1 MSIRI
6 GHASINEKGT
16 ITGGQP
22 GDQTGGEIAIRSW
35 YSFPWDV
42 YLECTDQKLADR
54 AAAAMEGYCADDSH
68 GYDQAQRWGPDFDC
82 SSLVLQCW
90 RDAGLDIPAQGYT
103 GNMEAILMGTGLF
116 RAWRDAAHTAGTA
129 LARRGGVYLNT
140 LHHVCMALDD
150 GAEAEPAPAA
160 LCSPSVPELSRGD
173 TGEAVRAMQ
182 ALLSLRGFPLP
193 LYGADGEWGDE
204 TESAQRAFQA
214 ARGLAVDG
222 ITGQDTWAAL
232 IG

>member
-42 YLECTDQKLADR
+42 YLECTDQGLADR

-90 RDAGLDIPAQGYT
+90 RDSGPGHPRPGLYREH
-103 GNMEAILMGTGLF
+103 EAILMGTGLF
-116 RAWRDAAHTAGTA
+116 RAWRDAAHTAGHG
-129 LARRGGVYLNT
+129 RWPGGGGVYLNT

-150 GAEAEPAPAA
+150 GAEAEAAPAA

-193 LYGADGEWGDE
+193 LYGADGSGGMRRKAPNGPFRRLGAWRWM
-204 TESAQRAFQA
+204 ALP
-214 ARGLAVDG
+214 ARIPGRP
-222 ITGQDTWAAL
+222 
-232 IG
+232 